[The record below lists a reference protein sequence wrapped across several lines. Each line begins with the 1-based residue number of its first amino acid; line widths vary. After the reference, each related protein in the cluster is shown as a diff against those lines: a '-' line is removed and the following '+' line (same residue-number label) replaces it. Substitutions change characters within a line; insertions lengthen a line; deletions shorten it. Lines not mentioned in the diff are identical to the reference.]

1 VSPRAYGRNNGYRAA
16 PHLGVPFLS
25 VARILY
31 SGVETLDMNTA
42 RICVNISTRR
52 SALKMML
59 LAEYEEPDS
68 VIILCKSVLEK
79 QERSISKGCRLKI
92 AGVGPFKSLTLS
104 NLLAP

>member
-1 VSPRAYGRNNGYRAA
+1 
-16 PHLGVPFLS
+16 
-25 VARILY
+25 
-31 SGVETLDMNTA
+31 
-42 RICVNISTRR
+42 
-52 SALKMML
+52 MML